1 MNNED
6 MSEMIQK
13 LSSMINNSNNSNS
26 ENNNSD
32 ISSDSNETSFE
43 NLQGILANMN
53 FNSNN
58 NENNNNTQSSNNN
71 FNFDFETIMKMK
83 SIMDS
88 FNSAKNSP
96 EANLL
101 LSLKPY
107 LNNNRKQKLDQYIQ
121 FLNLSKVIEA
131 FNSNGGV
138 NNKWYL
144 KIKEKLNLKF
154 SF

>member
-13 LSSMINNSNNSNS
+13 LSSMINNSNSDDSINNCDNQDMSSN
-26 ENNNSD
+26 
-32 ISSDSNETSFE
+32 SNETSFE
-43 NLQGILANMN
+43 KLQAILSNMN

-58 NENNNNTQSSNNN
+58 NNNSNNN
-71 FNFDFETIMKMK
+71 FNGNDNNNFNLDFETIMKMK
-83 SIMDS
+83 TAMEI
-88 FNSAKNSP
+88 FNSSKNSP

-121 FLNLSKVIEA
+121 FLNISKVLEV
-131 FNSNGGV
+131 FNNNGGV
-138 NNKWYL
+138 NNNDISK
-144 KIKEKLNLKF
+144 
-154 SF
+154 